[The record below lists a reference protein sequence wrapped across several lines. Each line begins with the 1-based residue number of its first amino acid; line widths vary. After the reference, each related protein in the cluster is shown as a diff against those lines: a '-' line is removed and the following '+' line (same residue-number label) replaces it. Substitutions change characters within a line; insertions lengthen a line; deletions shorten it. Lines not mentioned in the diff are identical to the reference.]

1 MPPAAK
7 PASRAPR
14 SRGDSPPRFV
24 SLLLALCASCSVE
37 QYAINRLGDALA
49 GGGTSFASDDDVE
62 LIRDAVPFSL
72 KMIESL
78 LAQSPRHAGLL
89 LAATRGFT
97 QYSYA
102 FIQQDAERMEDV
114 DLERSLAIRARARK
128 LYLRARDYGLRG
140 LALERP
146 YFVAQ
151 LRANPVQAAATA
163 EARDVPFLYW
173 TASAWGAAIAISKD
187 NPDLV
192 ADQPQVEA
200 LIDRALELDESFG
213 NGAIHSFLIA
223 YEGSRRNARGGTDA
237 FSRSRGHF
245 QRALAESGGGL
256 VAPYVALAESVSIQA
271 QNRSEF
277 VSLLERSLA
286 IDPDARSEWRLENL
300 ILQERA
306 RRLLE
311 RVDELFVE

>member
-1 MPPAAK
+1 
-7 PASRAPR
+7 
-14 SRGDSPPRFV
+14 V
-24 SLLLALCASCSVE
+24 SLLLALSASCSVE

-62 LIRDAVPFSL
+62 LIREAVPFSL

-78 LAQSPRHAGLL
+78 LAQSPRHEGLL

-114 DLERSLAIRARARK
+114 DLQRSLEIRTRARK

-140 LALERP
+140 LSLERP
-146 YFVAQ
+146 YFVSQ
-151 LRANPVQAAATA
+151 LRTNPVQAAATA
-163 EARDVPFLYW
+163 EVRDVAFLYW
-173 TASAWGAAIAISKD
+173 TAAAWGAAISISKD
-187 NPDLV
+187 DPDLV

-200 LIDRALELDESFG
+200 LIDRALELDDEFG
-213 NGAIHSFLIA
+213 YGAIHSFLIA
-223 YEGSRRNARGGTDA
+223 YEGSRKNADAGTDA
-237 FSRSRGHF
+237 LARSRRHF
-245 QRALAESGGGL
+245 ERAVAESDGVL
-256 VAPYVALAESVSIQA
+256 AAPYVTLAESVSIQT
-271 QNRSEF
+271 QNRGEF

-286 IDPDARSEWRLENL
+286 IDVNARPEWRLENL
-300 ILQERA
+300 ILQQRA
-306 RRLLE
+306 RWLLG

>member
-1 MPPAAK
+1 MPPAAQ
-7 PASRAPR
+7 PASRA
-14 SRGDSPPRFV
+14 SRLRGCSPPRAV

-78 LAQSPRHAGLL
+78 LAQSPRHEGLL

-146 YFVAQ
+146 YFVAE
-151 LRANPVQAAATA
+151 LRANPVRAAATA
-163 EARDVPFLYW
+163 EVRDVPLLYW

-200 LIDRALELDESFG
+200 LIDRALELDEGYG
-213 NGAIHSFLIA
+213 NGSIHSFLIA
-223 YEGSRRNARGGTDA
+223 YEGSRRNAPTDPGA
-237 FSRSRGHF
+237 RSRQHF
-245 QRALAESGGGL
+245 ERALAESDGGL
-256 VAPYVALAESVSIQA
+256 AAPYVTLAESVSIQS

-286 IDPDARSEWRLENL
+286 IDVNARPEWRLENL

-306 RRLLE
+306 RWLLG
-311 RVDELFVE
+311 RVDELFLE